1 MHLRLI
7 VVGFKINSF
16 EYNLV
21 KLVFSNMVLSSVA
34 PIVSFKSEYKQ
45 VILFKSLQ
53 DNPLLIPV

>member
-1 MHLRLI
+1 MHLRVI